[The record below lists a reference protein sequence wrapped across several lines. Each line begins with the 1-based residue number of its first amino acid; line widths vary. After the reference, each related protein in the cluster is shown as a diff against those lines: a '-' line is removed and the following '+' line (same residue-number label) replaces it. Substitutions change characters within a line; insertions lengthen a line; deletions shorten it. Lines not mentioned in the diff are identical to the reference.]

1 MTRIPYRFNE
11 GKLQTNMEAF
21 LTITNILN
29 ELPEHARFTLF
40 THKSYLIIIFKNINK
55 LLFI

>member
-11 GKLQTNMEAF
+11 ALGKLQTNMEAF

-29 ELPEHARFTLF
+29 IMNYPSTQDSLYL
-40 THKSYLIIIFKNINK
+40 HKSYLIIFLK
-55 LLFI
+55 L